1 MMKIYEY
8 LNYILTCIIVT
19 YKFILYII
27 HKIAKKSCFNRCT
40 NILGSNAKYLHL
52 QKKNSYMTVVSTL
65 YTG

>member
-1 MMKIYEY
+1 MMNIYEY
-8 LNYILTCIIVT
+8 LNYILIIVT
-19 YKFILYII
+19 NKFLLYMI

>member
-1 MMKIYEY
+1 MYYCY
-8 LNYILTCIIVT
+8 LQVHT
-19 YKFILYII
+19 